1 MPESAAV
8 PTVAN
13 ATPPESSPRLT
24 GPLYSVVVPVFGSAR
39 ILPDLVR
46 RLDAFFDTAG
56 HRKELVFVVDGSPDE
71 SWEVLRRLKG
81 DRTDMVLI
89 DLIRNY
95 GQHSAVFCGL
105 QHASGDFVITLDD
118 DLQNPPEEIGRLIRK
133 AEEGHDVVFG
143 EFHQKMHGIFRRLG
157 SRVVAWLNRRL
168 FRRPRGLVLTNV
180 RIIRRHVVDAVC
192 GFRTAAPYVTVLL
205 LMTGKTFANVP
216 IEHHPRPI
224 GESNYGVRAIASLV
238 WRLSSTTRRSP
249 SACSAAWDIVV
260 AFLSFGFGFYYLIRG
275 ILVGSPTAGWLTL
288 VVLLSFFQGM
298 VLTILAAI
306 GEYLVRILGDV
317 SGREAFRVRSRLR

>member
-1 MPESAAV
+1 MSDSAV
-8 PTVAN
+8 PTVTTAPRTESP
-13 ATPPESSPRLT
+13 TPAT
-24 GPLYSVVVPVFGSAR
+24 GPLYSVVVPVFGSEP

-56 HRKELVFVVDGSPDE
+56 YRRELIFVVDGSPDE
-71 SWEVLRRLKG
+71 SWEVLRQLRG
-81 DRTDMVLI
+81 ERTDIVLI

-105 QHASGDFVITLDD
+105 QQASGDFVITIDD
-118 DLQNPPEEIGRLIRK
+118 DLQNPPEEIAHLIRK
-133 AEEGHDVVFG
+133 VEEGYDVVFG
-143 EFHQKMHGIFRRLG
+143 EFHRKMHGVFRRIG
-157 SRVVAWLNRRL
+157 SRVVSWLNRRL
-168 FRRPRGLVLTNV
+168 FRKPKGLVLTNV

-192 GFRTAAPYVTVLL
+192 GFRTASPYVTGLL
-205 LMTGKTFANVP
+205 LMSGKTFANVP
-216 IEHHPRPI
+216 IAHHPRPV
-224 GESNYGVRAIASLV
+224 GRSNYGMRTIAALV
-238 WRLSSTTRRSP
+238 WRLVFNY
-249 SACSAAWDIVV
+249 SAFPLRLLCGLGLVV

-275 ILVGSPTAGWLTL
+275 ILVGSPMAGWLTL

-317 SGREAFRVRSRLR
+317 SGREAFRIRSRLG